1 MRFALGLTAIAA
13 SLLSTVVFAANVAI
27 VQGSFYTSNL
37 RNRLVNA
44 GHTVSEI
51 TTYTAASLAPYSLV
65 IHYGNSFTDTTALE
79 TYVQNGG
86 HLLLTPWAGTN
97 FDVPATIRSITNN
110 TTDCDDY
117 SISSPGI
124 TILAPADPLLAG
136 SSPPT
141 APGATNIGRACAVTF
156 EPGATQVLNWTD
168 GVAMLGYR
176 SYGSG
181 VAIQLNLH
189 IVTSDTAYQVIDQ
202 PWANRIVS
210 TAAGPVLPAGPA
222 VEVPLPLGAV
232 IGAALLLAGFGGW
245 RLRRR
250 G

>member
-1 MRFALGLTAIAA
+1 MRLAHGLTAIAA

-27 VQGSFYTSNL
+27 VQGSFYTPNL

-44 GHTVSEI
+44 GHTVTEI
-51 TTYTAASLAPYSLV
+51 TTYTAASLAPYALV

-97 FDVPATIRSITNN
+97 FAVPANIRSITNN
-110 TTDCDDY
+110 AGCDNY
-117 SISSPGI
+117 SIPSPGI

-141 APGATNIGRACAVTF
+141 APGATNIGRECAVTF

-176 SYGSG
+176 SFGSG

-189 IVTSDTAYQVIDQ
+189 LITSDTAYQVVDQ
-202 PWANRIVS
+202 PWANQIVS

-222 VEVPLPLGAV
+222 IEVPLPISAV
-232 IGAALLLAGFGGW
+232 IGAGLLLAGFGGW